1 MLFFFMILSV
11 YYKMHEIEYTHSLKL
26 FFLLFLRK
34 ENKRRVFV
42 NRKWFYLEKI
52 KVLQHLADIS
62 QCLCEMVFY
71 SPFVY
76 CKQLRYLIIVFA
88 FFTAHLINSF
98 RWAGICSTVC
108 CINNS
113 NSSANIFSSM
123 FPAPSFC

>member
-1 MLFFFMILSV
+1 
-11 YYKMHEIEYTHSLKL
+11 MHEIEYTQSKSY
-26 FFLLFLRK
+26 FSTFLRK

-76 CKQLRYLIIVFA
+76 YKQLRYLIIVLPSLR
-88 FFTAHLINSF
+88 LIS
-98 RWAGICSTVC
+98 
-108 CINNS
+108 
-113 NSSANIFSSM
+113 
-123 FPAPSFC
+123 

>member
-1 MLFFFMILSV
+1 
-11 YYKMHEIEYTHSLKL
+11 MHEIEYTHSLKAI
-26 FFLLFLRK
+26 FSTFLRK

-76 CKQLRYLIIVFA
+76 YKQLRYLIIVFA

-98 RWAGICSTVC
+98 SLGGHLLYR
-108 CINNS
+108 
-113 NSSANIFSSM
+113 M
-123 FPAPSFC
+123 LYQQQ